1 MSEIISTFFSR
12 PRNDVPGTAE
22 EVTTPASLR
31 VTDAPTDVVT
41 EETVATEAIPA
52 EDETVEAA
60 AEETGADEELAPEAT
75 DEDAHEDAAEDADD
89 ETDEDAV
96 AETGEDAAA
105 EDESAEEDEP
115 AALETEDQ
123 ATEDEATEIEDAP
136 VAGEVD
142 LEAEPVAGEA
152 PQARPAAS
160 SRGSVT
166 LDDSVVAKVVTVV
179 VGKIDG
185 VHGLDDEG
193 VSVAVE
199 DDVAT
204 VKVSLVIEYGHAI
217 KALAEQ
223 IRVDVIEAVE
233 QFLGYDVAAVDVH
246 VSDIHVPDAL

>member
-12 PRNDVPGTAE
+12 PRNDIPGTAE

-31 VTDAPTDVVT
+31 VTDAPAEVVT
-41 EETVATEAIPA
+41 EETVDTEAIPA
-52 EDETVEAA
+52 EDETAEAV
-60 AEETGADEELAPEAT
+60 EELAPEAT
-75 DEDAHEDAAEDADD
+75 DEDAADEDTAEEA
-89 ETDEDAV
+89 DEDAV
-96 AETGEDAAA
+96 AETEEDAAA
-105 EDESAEEDEP
+105 EDESAGEDEP
-115 AALETEDQ
+115 TALETEDA
-123 ATEDEATEIEDAP
+123 ATEDAATEIEDAP
-136 VAGEVD
+136 VVGEVD
-142 LEAEPVAGEA
+142 VEAEPVAGEA

-166 LDDSVVAKVVTVV
+166 LSDSVVAKVVTVV
-179 VGKIDG
+179 VGKVDG